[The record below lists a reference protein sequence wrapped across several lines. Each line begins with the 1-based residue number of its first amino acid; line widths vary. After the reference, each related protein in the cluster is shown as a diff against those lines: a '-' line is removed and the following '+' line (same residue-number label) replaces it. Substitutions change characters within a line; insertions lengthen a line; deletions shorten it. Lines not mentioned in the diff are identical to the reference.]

1 MQIDDILTEEIIEA
15 EHDRLILILTYQ
27 QITGQELIPYID
39 KCKQK
44 NRQQTW
50 KGQRLGY
57 QFIAFN
63 PLNPKRYVVVTGMN
77 AWAALPEWKLHPSRH
92 GLCDYFIYDLSSPT
106 PRLIDAGYFPAQV
119 WK

>member
-1 MQIDDILTEEIIEA
+1 MDRDRAATGGCLRSFGPHWHGSCPGWILRVRPAAATDHVSLA
-15 EHDRLILILTYQ
+15 
-27 QITGQELIPYID
+27 G
-39 KCKQK
+39 K
-44 NRQQTW
+44 TW
-50 KGQRLGY
+50 KGPRLGY

>member
-1 MQIDDILTEEIIEA
+1 
-15 EHDRLILILTYQ
+15 
-27 QITGQELIPYID
+27 
-39 KCKQK
+39 
-44 NRQQTW
+44 
-50 KGQRLGY
+50 
-57 QFIAFN
+57 
-63 PLNPKRYVVVTGMN
+63 MN

>member
-1 MQIDDILTEEIIEA
+1 MILSTVHA
-15 EHDRLILILTYQ
+15 EGPPAAVEPPAVLDLAWACALAAA
-27 QITGQELIPYID
+27 ITGLYLSAAGNEL
-39 KCKQK
+39 
-44 NRQQTW
+44 
-50 KGQRLGY
+50 
-57 QFIAFN
+57 FN